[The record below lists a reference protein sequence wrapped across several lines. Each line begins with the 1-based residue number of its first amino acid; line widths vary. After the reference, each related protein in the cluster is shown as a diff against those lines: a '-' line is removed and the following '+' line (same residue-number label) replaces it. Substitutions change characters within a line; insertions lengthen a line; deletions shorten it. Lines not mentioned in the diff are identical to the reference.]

1 MSFNFTA
8 LTLFSSL
15 SSHISLTYG
24 LSIES
29 LKWAASAFTIGI
41 FFAFLIGHS
50 KYFEY
55 EPKLG
60 VLVAGLAVSIPQFLI
75 PFIGNFIAITA
86 LRIVQGLAMAAI
98 PVFSYQAGTVFPRH
112 RTLAIG
118 IIVSGIFIGGFLG
131 STLGPELTLHI
142 GWRFTFIV
150 FGLVTLILTLSYV
163 ALIPDK
169 YLPPKRV
176 AKEEVMEFSV
186 WREKFTVIW
195 GFTFFPGLWIV
206 FTLAPLIH
214 FISESMYEVSG
225 ILSSTILESSYIV
238 WSYIPGVALALLK
251 HSRLNARSLF
261 RSVALTQAIL
271 YVLSMIGALAI
282 LLIHNPTTFLALLAI
297 LAAVQG
303 TGPTFWSVQT
313 IAYPKHIAH
322 KAGYA
327 LGVISNSAALVG
339 PIATLLISSLGPT
352 NIWLLIIALNIA
364 GVVITL
370 IGMRTRLPVEKFSSR
385 TFSTSS

>member
-1 MSFNFTA
+1 MSFNFTV

-15 SSHISLTYG
+15 SKHISLTFG
-24 LSIES
+24 LSIEN

-41 FFAFLIGHS
+41 FFAFLVGHS
-50 KYFEY
+50 RYFEY
-55 EPKLG
+55 EPRLG

-75 PFIGNFIAITA
+75 PFIGDFMVIIA
-86 LRIVQGLAMAAI
+86 LRILQGLAMAAI
-98 PVFSYQAGTVFPRH
+98 PIFSYQAGTVFPRH

-131 STLGPELTLHI
+131 STLGPELALRI

-150 FGLVTLILTLSYV
+150 FGLITLILTLAYV
-163 ALIPDK
+163 VLIPGK
-169 YLPPKRV
+169 YLPPKKV
-176 AKEEVMEFSV
+176 PVKEGKGLSI
-186 WREKFTVIW
+186 WREKFTIIW

-214 FISESMYEVSG
+214 FISESMYRISG
-225 ILSSTILESSYIV
+225 TLSSTILESSYIV
-238 WSYIPGVALALLK
+238 WSYIPGIALAFLK
-251 HSRLNARSLF
+251 HSRSDAKTLF
-261 RSVALTQAIL
+261 RSVAITQSIL
-271 YVLSMIGALAI
+271 YMLSMIGALLI
-282 LLIHNPTTFLALLAI
+282 LLTHNPTLFLALLII

-313 IAYPKHIAH
+313 IAYPKHISH
-322 KAGYA
+322 RAGYA

-352 NIWLLIIALNIA
+352 NIWLLIITLNIV
-364 GVVITL
+364 GIVITL
-370 IGMRTRLPVEKFSSR
+370 VGMRIKLPIEKIGSR
-385 TFSTSS
+385 TYSISS

>member
-1 MSFNFTA
+1 MSFNFTI

-15 SSHISLTYG
+15 SNHISLTYG

-29 LKWAASAFTIGI
+29 LKWTASAFTIGI

-98 PVFSYQAGTVFPRH
+98 PVFSYQAGTVFSRH
-112 RTLAIG
+112 RTLAVG

-131 STLGPELTLHI
+131 SSLGPELALHI
-142 GWRFTFIV
+142 GWRLTFIV
-150 FGLVTLILTLSYV
+150 FGLVTLILTLTYV

-176 AKEEVMEFSV
+176 TEEENVGFSV

-214 FISESMYEVSG
+214 FISESIYGVSG
-225 ILSSTILESSYIV
+225 TLSSTILESSYIV
-238 WSYIPGVALALLK
+238 WSYIPGMALALLK
-251 HSRLNARSLF
+251 YSGLDIKALF
-261 RSVALTQAIL
+261 RSVAVTQAIL
-271 YVLSMIGALAI
+271 YMISMIGALII
-282 LLIHNPTTFLALLAI
+282 LLINNPTVFLALLTI

-303 TGPTFWSVQT
+303 TAPTFWSVQT
-313 IAYPKHIAH
+313 IAYPKQLAH

-339 PIATLLISSLGPT
+339 PIVTLLISSLGPT
-352 NIWLLIIALNIA
+352 NIWLLVIALNIA
-364 GVVITL
+364 GAVITL
-370 IGMRTRLPVEKFSSR
+370 IGMKIRLPIERFSSR
-385 TFSTSS
+385 AFSTSS

>member
-1 MSFNFTA
+1 
-8 LTLFSSL
+8 
-15 SSHISLTYG
+15 
-24 LSIES
+24 
-29 LKWAASAFTIGI
+29 
-41 FFAFLIGHS
+41 
-50 KYFEY
+50 
-55 EPKLG
+55 
-60 VLVAGLAVSIPQFLI
+60 
-75 PFIGNFIAITA
+75 
-86 LRIVQGLAMAAI
+86 MAAI
-98 PVFSYQAGTVFPRH
+98 PIFSYQAGTVFPKH

-118 IIVSGIFIGGFLG
+118 IIVSGIFVGGFLG
-131 STLGPELTLHI
+131 STLGPELALHI

-150 FGLVTLILTLSYV
+150 FGLVTLILTLTYV
-163 ALIPDK
+163 TLVPDK

-176 AKEEVMEFSV
+176 TEEDVRFSV

-214 FISESMYEVSG
+214 FISESMCGVSG
-225 ILSSTILESSYIV
+225 TLSSTLLESSYII

-251 HSRLNARSLF
+251 YSRLNIKALF
-261 RSVALTQAIL
+261 RSVAVTQAIL
-271 YVLSMIGALAI
+271 YMLSMIGALII
-282 LLIHNPTTFLALLAI
+282 LLIHNPTVFLVLLTI

-339 PIATLLISSLGPT
+339 PIVTLLISSLGST
-352 NIWLLIIALNIA
+352 NIWLLVIALNIA
-364 GVVITL
+364 GAVITL
-370 IGMRTRLPVEKFSSR
+370 IGMKIRLPIERFSSR
-385 TFSTSS
+385 AFSTSS

>member
-86 LRIVQGLAMAAI
+86 LRMVQGLAMAAI

-118 IIVSGIFIGGFLG
+118 IIVSGIFIGGVLG

-163 ALIPDK
+163 ALIPDR

-251 HSRLNARSLF
+251 HSRLNA
-261 RSVALTQAIL
+261 IC
-271 YVLSMIGALAI
+271 
-282 LLIHNPTTFLALLAI
+282 TFND
-297 LAAVQG
+297 
-303 TGPTFWSVQT
+303 WC
-313 IAYPKHIAH
+313 
-322 KAGYA
+322 
-327 LGVISNSAALVG
+327 ISN
-339 PIATLLISSLGPT
+339 TLNP
-352 NIWLLIIALNIA
+352 
-364 GVVITL
+364 
-370 IGMRTRLPVEKFSSR
+370 
-385 TFSTSS
+385 